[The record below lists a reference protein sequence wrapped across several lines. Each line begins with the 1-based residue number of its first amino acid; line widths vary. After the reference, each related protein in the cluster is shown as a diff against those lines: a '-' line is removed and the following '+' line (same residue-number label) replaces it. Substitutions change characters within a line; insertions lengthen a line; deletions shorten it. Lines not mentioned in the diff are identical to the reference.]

1 MKAHYTMLVLVCFAA
16 AALADGS
23 ETISVSPAP
32 DGKST
37 QLTSPAGTLV
47 VPLLEVQALAV
58 LKSPSGVPSVLLS
71 GRSCTECDENRS
83 LYLVPLAYRDG
94 KLLRYDYPGKLIDRD
109 NGKTVQRVRG
119 FYGDC
124 AGTAKDS
131 VVLMLS
137 FKGADGHWHRTNSVL
152 YPSDIPGQL
161 ENPLELKATRAA
173 IEQRVKAGAC
183 HELPGL
189 TQRSEP

>member
-1 MKAHYTMLVLVCFAA
+1 MKVHYTMLVLVCCAA

-23 ETISVSPAP
+23 EAISVTPAP

-58 LKSPSGVPSVLLS
+58 LKSPSGVPSVLVS

-83 LYLVPLAYRDG
+83 LYLVPLAYREG

-109 NGKTVQRVRG
+109 SGKIAQRVRG
-119 FYGDC
+119 FYGAC

-131 VVLMLS
+131 LVLMLS
-137 FKGADGHWHRTNSVL
+137 FKGADGHWHQTNSVL
-152 YPSDIPGQL
+152 YPSDMPGHM
-161 ENPLELKATRAA
+161 ENPLELKTTQTA